1 MASAGRAG
9 GRAGSSETGPG
20 LYGAPALDLGRMM
33 GYSIKGLL
41 FELIPSAAADAGGK
55 YPVFSQRDL
64 YYKIRG
70 RYLNHPAR
78 PFHREHMLKRKGE
91 ESDAQY
97 AARREEARRT
107 RAPIA
112 YKYFTIDILRDYED
126 EHGKIPG
133 MIRETYGK
141 FVEPHTGESLE
152 LGTEEVAGY
161 SFPEHRFDK
170 ILLIEKLTER
180 PKFEYDRIAEKY
192 DMAIV
197 YTRGYATEALHELLE
212 AAEDG
217 DYQIFVW
224 HDADLDGYNICRNIR
239 AATKRMPVS
248 VEVID
253 IGLTVEEALR
263 IGCASEPFTDG
274 DALPGELRETLTAVE
289 LEYFE
294 ERQIR
299 FEINGIDA
307 DSRIAYVEEQLRVH
321 GIRPKY
327 VPPEDDLR
335 TLADDDLRIDI
346 ALRVDMA
353 IDAAVDK
360 YAIVTMVT
368 EALWDRLRIDD
379 PTALVRQSFEDD
391 PYKPW
396 SEVVDVEHRARTRK
410 AKEEVVELVREA
422 IVTMVTGEEE

>member
-1 MASAGRAG
+1 
-9 GRAGSSETGPG
+9 
-20 LYGAPALDLGRMM
+20 
-33 GYSIKGLL
+33 
-41 FELIPSAAADAGGK
+41 
-55 YPVFSQRDL
+55 
-64 YYKIRG
+64 
-70 RYLNHPAR
+70 
-78 PFHREHMLKRKGE
+78 MLRRKGE
-91 ESDAQY
+91 ETDAQY

-112 YKYFTIDILRDYED
+112 YKYFTTNILRDYED

-161 SFPEHRFDK
+161 SFPEHSFDK

-197 YTRGYATEALHELLE
+197 YSRGYATEALHELLE

-274 DALPGELRETLTAVE
+274 DALPRELRETLTALE

-294 ERQIR
+294 ERQTR

-307 DSRIAYVEEQLRVH
+307 DIRIAYVEEQLRVH

-335 TLADDDLRIDI
+335 TLADDDLRSDI
-346 ALRVDMA
+346 AWRVGTA

-360 YAIVTMVT
+360 DAIVTMVT